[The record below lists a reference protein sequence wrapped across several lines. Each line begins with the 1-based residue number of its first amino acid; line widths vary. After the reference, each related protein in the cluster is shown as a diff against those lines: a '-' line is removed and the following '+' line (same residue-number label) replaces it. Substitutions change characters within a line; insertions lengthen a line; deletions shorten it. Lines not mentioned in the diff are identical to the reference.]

1 MRLTRRGFVLGAAGV
16 TLALPT
22 GYVAARKLRHHG
34 GTIDPDPK
42 GDFPAPPRQASC
54 AEPGN
59 AIVAENCR
67 AGTPGWRLSRV
78 DGQIEGL
85 FDASS
90 VNRGQEIALRVRCAD
105 PEYHVEVYRT
115 GYYDDVGARLVARTA
130 SRRATAQ
137 PDVRTDAR
145 TGLTSASGWSVS
157 ERFDTTSWPT
167 GVYLAKLVSSGGS
180 DDHAIVVVRDDD
192 TPSDLLVLVSDTT
205 FLAYNYWGGPSLYSG
220 GPDDP
225 RAVRVSFDRPYGNV
239 RVNQADWYLRAD
251 HCVARF
257 LESDGYDV
265 SYAAVSDLHTGA
277 DLGKRQAWVSGIHNE
292 YWSMEMRRA
301 FEAARDRG
309 TGLVFMGSNTGY
321 WRTRFEP
328 DPWTDQP
335 NRVMVCFKESEL
347 SLTTL
352 GAGPT
357 SDPVAPTG
365 LWRDPNGSNEPENA
379 VVGVMYAGQNL
390 RGYSSLV
397 VPAAAAADPL
407 WRDAGLKGEGA
418 RIGRELV
425 GWEWDA
431 VFDNGHSPKSLRMIA
446 ETPVNG
452 QLMSAVGKPG
462 EGDATAAVTAYTAA
476 SGAHV
481 FSTGSNLFAWG
492 LDREGRRAYD
502 PGKPQGEPDRR
513 IRQLMTN
520 VLGQMGCTPRSPA
533 DDLTIEVR
541 SEGLRLDG

>member
-22 GYVAARKLRHHG
+22 GYVAARKLRHG
-34 GTIDPDPK
+34 GSGDPDPK
-42 GDFPAPPRQASC
+42 GDFPSPPRQASC

-67 AGTPGWRLSRV
+67 PGTPGWRLSRV
-78 DGQIEGL
+78 DGRIEGF

-115 GYYDDVGARLVARTA
+115 GYYDDVGARLVART
-130 SRRATAQ
+130 SPRRAAAQ
-137 PDVRTDAR
+137 PEVRSDAR

-180 DDHAIVVVRDDD
+180 DDHAILVVRDDD
-192 TPSDLLVLVSDTT
+192 TPSDVLVLVSDTT

-220 GPDDP
+220 GADDP

-257 LESDGYDV
+257 LEADGYDV

-292 YWSMEMRRA
+292 YWSIEMRRA

-321 WRTRFEP
+321 WRVRFEP
-328 DPWTDQP
+328 DPWTDTP

-352 GAGPT
+352 GEGPK

-365 LWRDPNGSNEPENA
+365 LWRNPNGSNEPENA

-390 RGYSSLV
+390 RGYSPLV
-397 VPAAAAADPL
+397 VPTASAADPL

-418 RIGRELV
+418 TIGRELV

-431 VFDNGHSPKSLRMIA
+431 VFDNGQSPKGLRMVA
-446 ETPVNG
+446 ATPVTG

-462 EGDATAAVTAYTAA
+462 EGDATAAMTAYTAA

-481 FSTGSNLFAWG
+481 FATGSNLFAWG

-513 IRQLMTN
+513 VRQLMTN